1 MLLYCLADNVSSL
14 NTRKFDER
22 FEVSSNVVQAPYPPA
37 RPGNRDILAVSEPRT
52 KRGTPV
58 CITGMHRS
66 GTSSLAQ
73 LLYRCGVYL
82 GNERELFAAGPANPD
97 GYWENGR
104 LVSISNRIFEAYR
117 GGWDLPPDLEEG
129 WQNSE
134 RLAPLRSEAAGLLH
148 GLESSGH
155 WGWKDPRGSLTMPFW
170 LDLLP
175 EAKVVIS
182 LRNPLE
188 VALSLRKRGNSSL
201 AFGLNLWTVYSR
213 RLLDAL
219 SPDQYIVTHYGAY
232 FYRPQD
238 EIRRVLGFLGLPASD
253 QLVAHARSTSL
264 KGLRHHSVAP
274 GELLETPVA
283 PPEMHDL
290 YVRMCREADF
300 DPDKPAPVSDGT
312 LSEALAA
319 ERSPSA

>member
-1 MLLYCLADNVSSL
+1 MLDGP
-14 NTRKFDER
+14 R
-22 FEVSSNVVQAPYPPA
+22 A
-37 RPGNRDILAVSEPRT
+37 RRDVPI
-52 KRGTPV
+52 

-66 GTSSLAQ
+66 GTSSTAQ

-82 GNERELFAAGPANPD
+82 GDESELFAAGPANPD

-104 LVSISNRIFEAYR
+104 FVSINNRVFEAYR

-129 WQNSE
+129 WQDSE
-134 RLAPLRSEAAGLLH
+134 KVAGLKAEAGELVREFE
-148 GLESSGH
+148 GDGI
-155 WGWKDPRGSLTMPFW
+155 WGWKDPRSSLTMPFW

-201 AFGLNLWTVYSR
+201 AFGLNLWTIYSQ

-219 SPDQYIVTHYGAY
+219 RPDQYIVTHYGAY

-238 EIRRVLGFLGLPASD
+238 ELRRVLDFLGMPASG
-253 QLVAHARSTSL
+253 QLIAHARSTSL
-264 KGLRHHSVAP
+264 KGLRHHSVP
-274 GELLETPVA
+274 TSDLLDTPVG
-283 PPEMHDL
+283 PPETHDL
-290 YVRMCREADF
+290 YTRMCREADF
-300 DPDKPAPVSDGT
+300 DPDNPAPVTGSP
-312 LSEALAA
+312 LAA
-319 ERSPSA
+319 VEGRARDRM